1 MVSVIHRH
9 ESAMGAQVFPHLELS
24 SLKLKENLFNHI
36 KECCEVISLQPIKK
50 KRMLNFSHNSKIQKI
65 KQTENLPEIPFT
77 SIRLAELHK
86 CVVYFVGEALCYA
99 RLGPSVMSNS
109 VRPHGL

>member
-1 MVSVIHRH
+1 MVSAIHRH

-50 KRMLNFSHNSKIQKI
+50 K
-65 KQTENLPEIPFT
+65 EC
-77 SIRLAELHK
+77 SI
-86 CVVYFVGEALCYA
+86 
-99 RLGPSVMSNS
+99 SVII
-109 VRPHGL
+109 VKYKK